1 MNISRLSWQNL
12 ISNPLNTTL
21 SLLLMTFGVGII
33 SLLFLLNNQIEQQ
46 LQANLRG
53 VDMVVGSKGS
63 PLQLILSSIYHI
75 DNPTGNIP
83 YSEAIKID
91 NNSLVDLTV
100 PLSYGDSYNGFRIV
114 GTTHQYPELY
124 EMSLKKG
131 RLWGKS
137 LEVVLGSTVAQIH
150 RLNIGDTFYGTHGL
164 IEGGHVHDEY
174 AYEVVGIF
182 NQSYTILDQL
192 ILTNTQSVWQV
203 HNHEVVEQGH
213 EHQECDHEHHDDE
226 HSHEHHNCDHEH
238 SHEHNNCEHEHHD
251 DEHSHEHNNCE
262 HEHHN
267 CDHDHHIEESTA
279 SGLELNASIPEDAMI
294 TSLLVK
300 FKSPIG
306 LIQLP
311 RKINETTNLQAA
323 VPALEI
329 SRLTNL
335 LGFGVQ
341 TINIIA
347 FIIII
352 VSGLSIFF
360 SLYNSLKKR
369 RYELALMRVHGASKW
384 QLVQLVLQEGI
395 ILSVIG
401 TVLGLLISR
410 ITLLIITLFA
420 EHKYTVSSFQF
431 NLLNEELWLLPIAL
445 LIGIVASLIPTV
457 LSYNINIPKTLS
469 NE

>member
-46 LQANLRG
+46 LQANLGG

-83 YSEAIKID
+83 YSEAIIID

-131 RLWGKS
+131 RLWS
-137 LEVVLGSTVAQIH
+137 RNLEVVLGSTVAQIH
-150 RLNIGDTFYGTHGL
+150 RLKIGDTFYGTHGL

-182 NQSYTILDQL
+182 NPSYTILDQL

-203 HNHEVVEQGH
+203 HNHEVIEQGH
-213 EHQECDHEHHDDE
+213 EHQECDHEHH
-226 HSHEHHNCDHEH
+226 
-238 SHEHNNCEHEHHD
+238 
-251 DEHSHEHNNCE
+251 
-262 HEHHN
+262 N
-267 CDHDHHIEESTA
+267 CDHDNHIEETTA
-279 SGLELNASIPEDAMI
+279 SVLELNASIPEDAMI

-335 LGFGVQ
+335 LGFGGTCKMSQLICLASIENRRCLVEMKD
-341 TINIIA
+341 
-347 FIIII
+347 
-352 VSGLSIFF
+352 VSAHLLGFVEEWRMPQLIRLIF
-360 SLYNSLKKR
+360 
-369 RYELALMRVHGASKW
+369 
-384 QLVQLVLQEGI
+384 
-395 ILSVIG
+395 
-401 TVLGLLISR
+401 LGGGGCETKAKAKAKAKSR
-410 ITLLIITLFA
+410 
-420 EHKYTVSSFQF
+420 
-431 NLLNEELWLLPIAL
+431 
-445 LIGIVASLIPTV
+445 G
-457 LSYNINIPKTLS
+457 
-469 NE
+469 

>member
-1 MNISRLSWQNL
+1 MNISKLSWQNL
-12 ISNPLNTTL
+12 ISKPLNTTL
-21 SLLLMTFGVGII
+21 SLLLMTFGAGII

-83 YSEAIKID
+83 YREAIKID
-91 NNSLVDLTV
+91 NNSLVDLAV
-100 PLSYGDSYNGFRIV
+100 PLSFGDSYNGFRIV
-114 GTTHQYPELY
+114 GTTHHYPELY
-124 EMSLKKG
+124 EMSLNKG
-131 RLWGKS
+131 RLWSQS
-137 LEVVLGSTVAQIH
+137 LEVVLGSSVAQIH
-150 RLNIGDTFYGTHGL
+150 KLKIGDTFYGTHGL

-174 AYEVVGIF
+174 AYEVVGVF
-182 NQSYTILDQL
+182 NPSYTILDQL
-192 ILTNTQSVWQV
+192 ILTNTQSVWRV
-203 HNHEVVEQGH
+203 HNHEVIDQGEEYH
-213 EHQECDHEHHDDE
+213 NGQ
-226 HSHEHHNCDHEH
+226 HHNNDHK
-238 SHEHNNCEHEHHD
+238 HD
-251 DEHSHEHNNCE
+251 T
-262 HEHHN
+262 
-267 CDHDHHIEESTA
+267 EESTVTMLGP
-279 SGLELNASIPEDAMI
+279 SSSVPEDAMI

-311 RKINETTNLQAA
+311 RKINETTNMQAA

-341 TINIIA
+341 TINTIA

-352 VSGLSIFF
+352 VSGLSIFI

-369 RYELALMRVHGASKW
+369 RYELSLMRVHGATKW
-384 QLVQLVLQEGI
+384 QLVHLVLQEGI
-395 ILSVIG
+395 ILSLIG
-401 TVLGLLISR
+401 TIFGLLISR
-410 ITLLIITLFA
+410 ITLLMIPLFA
-420 EHKYTVSSFQF
+420 EQKYTFVSFQF
-431 NLLNEELWLLPIAL
+431 YLLNEELWLLPVAL
-445 LIGIVASLIPTV
+445 LIGVAASLIPII

>member
-1 MNISRLSWQNL
+1 MNISRLSWKNI
-12 ISNPLNTTL
+12 ISSPLNTTL
-21 SLLLMTFGVGII
+21 SLLLMTFGIGII
-33 SLLFLLNNQIEQQ
+33 SLLFLLNNQIEKQ
-46 LQANLRG
+46 LHANLKG

-83 YSEAIKID
+83 YTEAIKID

-114 GTTHQYPELY
+114 GTTHLYPELY
-124 EMSLKKG
+124 EMSLNKG
-131 RLWGKS
+131 RLWGRS
-137 LEVVLGSTVAQIH
+137 LEVVLGNTVAQINQ
-150 RLNIGDTFYGTHGL
+150 LKIGDTFYGTHGL

-182 NQSYTILDQL
+182 NPSHTILDQL
-192 ILTNTQSVWQV
+192 ILTNTQSVWKV
-203 HNHEVVEQGH
+203 HNHEVIEQTHERGH
-213 EHQECDHEHHDDE
+213 K
-226 HSHEHHNCDHEH
+226 HHNCEH
-238 SHEHNNCEHEHHD
+238 KHNTED
-251 DEHSHEHNNCE
+251 
-262 HEHHN
+262 
-267 CDHDHHIEESTA
+267 STVV
-279 SGLELNASIPEDAMI
+279 GMELNSSIVEDATI

-329 SRLTNL
+329 SRLTKL

-352 VSGLSIFF
+352 VSGLSIFI

-369 RYELALMRVHGASKW
+369 RYELALMRVHGATKW

-401 TVLGLLISR
+401 TILGLLISR
-410 ITLLIITLFA
+410 ITLLLITIFA
-420 EHKYTVSSFQF
+420 EHKYTFSSFQF
-431 NLLNEELWLLPIAL
+431 NLLKEEFWLLPIAL
-445 LIGIVASLIPTV
+445 LIGLIASLLPTI

>member
-1 MNISRLSWQNL
+1 MNISKLSWQNL
-12 ISNPLNTTL
+12 ISNPLNTML
-21 SLLLMTFGVGII
+21 SLLLMTFGVGVI

-63 PLQLILSSIYHI
+63 PLQLMLSSIYHI

-83 YSEAIKID
+83 YGEAIKI
-91 NNSLVDLTV
+91 NNNPLVDLTV

-124 EMSLKKG
+124 EMSLNKG
-131 RLWGKS
+131 RLWIRS
-137 LEVVLGSTVAQIH
+137 LEVVLGSTVAQTH
-150 RLNIGDTFYGTHGL
+150 QLKIGDTFYGTHGL

-182 NQSYTILDQL
+182 NPSYTIIDQL

-203 HNHEVVEQGH
+203 HNHEPLEQGH
-213 EHQECDHEHHDDE
+213 EHHTEGT
-226 HSHEHHNCDHEH
+226 
-238 SHEHNNCEHEHHD
+238 
-251 DEHSHEHNNCE
+251 
-262 HEHHN
+262 
-267 CDHDHHIEESTA
+267 TA
-279 SGLELNASIPEDAMI
+279 AELELNASIPEDAMI
-294 TSLLVK
+294 TSMLVK

-352 VSGLSIFF
+352 VSGLSIFI

-369 RYELALMRVHGASKW
+369 RYELALMRVHGATKW

-395 ILSVIG
+395 ILSLIG
-401 TVLGLLISR
+401 TIFGLLISR
-410 ITLLIITLFA
+410 IALLIIALFA
-420 EHKYTVSSFQF
+420 EHKYTFSSFQF
-431 NLLNEELWLLPIAL
+431 NLLNDELWLLPTAL
-445 LIGIVASLIPTV
+445 LIGVSASLVPTV

>member
-131 RLWGKS
+131 RLWSRS

-150 RLNIGDTFYGTHGL
+150 RLKIGDTFYGTHGL

-182 NQSYTILDQL
+182 NPSYTILDQL

-226 HSHEHHNCDHEH
+226 HS
-238 SHEHNNCEHEHHD
+238 
-251 DEHSHEHNNCE
+251 

-341 TINIIA
+341 MINIIA

-352 VSGLSIFF
+352 VSGLSIFI

-420 EHKYTVSSFQF
+420 EHKYTFNSFQF
-431 NLLNEELWLLPIAL
+431 NLLIEELWLFPIAL
-445 LIGIVASLIPTV
+445 LIGIVASIIPTV

>member
-131 RLWGKS
+131 RLWSRS

-150 RLNIGDTFYGTHGL
+150 RLKIGDTFYGTHGL

-182 NQSYTILDQL
+182 NPSYTILDQL

-226 HSHEHHNCDHEH
+226 HS
-238 SHEHNNCEHEHHD
+238 
-251 DEHSHEHNNCE
+251 

-341 TINIIA
+341 AINIIA

-352 VSGLSIFF
+352 VSGLSIFI

-420 EHKYTVSSFQF
+420 EHKYTFSSFQF

-445 LIGIVASLIPTV
+445 LIGIVASIIPTV

>member
-46 LQANLRG
+46 LKTNLRG

-63 PLQLILSSIYHI
+63 PLQLILSSIYQI

-83 YSEAIKID
+83 YSEAIKIE
-91 NNSLVDLTV
+91 NNPLVNLTI
-100 PLSYGDSYNGFRIV
+100 PLSFGDSYNGFRIV
-114 GTTHQYPELY
+114 GTTHRYPELY
-124 EMSLKKG
+124 EMRLKKG
-131 RLWGKS
+131 RLWSRS
-137 LEVVLGSTVAQIH
+137 LEVVLGTTVAQTQK
-150 RLNIGDTFYGTHGL
+150 LKIGDTFYGTHGL
-164 IEGGHVHDEY
+164 TKGGHVHDEY
-174 AYEVVGIF
+174 TYEVVGIF
-182 NQSYTILDQL
+182 NPSYTILDQL

-203 HNHEVVEQGH
+203 HNHKSAEQDNRH
-213 EHQECDHEHHDDE
+213 LKDE
-226 HSHEHHNCDHEH
+226 HKHN
-238 SHEHNNCEHEHHD
+238 
-251 DEHSHEHNNCE
+251 
-262 HEHHN
+262 
-267 CDHDHHIEESTA
+267 IEESKLA
-279 SGLELNASIPEDAMI
+279 RPELNASIPKDAMI

-323 VPALEI
+323 VPAIEI
-329 SRLTNL
+329 SRLTKL

-347 FIIII
+347 FVIII
-352 VSGLSIFF
+352 VSGLSIFI

-369 RYELALMRVHGASKW
+369 RYELALMRVHGATKW

-395 ILSVIG
+395 ILSLTG
-401 TVLGLLISR
+401 TALGLIISR
-410 ITLLIITLFA
+410 ITLFIITLFN
-420 EHKYTVSSFQF
+420 EYKYTFSSFQF
-431 NLLNEELWLLPIAL
+431 DLLNKELWLFPTAL
-445 LIGIVASLIPTV
+445 FIGVAASLIPTI
-457 LSYNINIPKTLS
+457 LSYNINIPKTLT

>member
-124 EMSLKKG
+124 EMSLNKG
-131 RLWGKS
+131 RLWSRS

-150 RLNIGDTFYGTHGL
+150 QLKIGDTFYGTHGL

-182 NQSYTILDQL
+182 NPSYTILDQL

-203 HNHEVVEQGH
+203 HNHEVIEQSH
-213 EHQECDHEHHDDE
+213 EHSHEHHNCDHEHHDDE
-226 HSHEHHNCDHEH
+226 HSHEHHNCDHK
-238 SHEHNNCEHEHHD
+238 
-251 DEHSHEHNNCE
+251 
-262 HEHHN
+262 
-267 CDHDHHIEESTA
+267 HHIEESTV

-323 VPALEI
+323 VPAFEI

-347 FIIII
+347 FTIII
-352 VSGLSIFF
+352 VSGLSIFI

-410 ITLLIITLFA
+410 ITLLITTLFA
-420 EHKYTVSSFQF
+420 EHKYTFSSFKY
-431 NLLNEELWLLPIAL
+431 NLLNEELWLLPTAL
-445 LIGIVASLIPTV
+445 LIGIIASIIPTV

>member
-131 RLWGKS
+131 RLWSRS
-137 LEVVLGSTVAQIH
+137 LEVVLGSTVSQIH
-150 RLNIGDTFYGTHGL
+150 RLKIGDTFYGTHGL

-174 AYEVVGIF
+174 PYEVVGIF
-182 NQSYTILDQL
+182 NPSYTILDQL

-238 SHEHNNCEHEHHD
+238 
-251 DEHSHEHNNCE
+251 
-262 HEHHN
+262 
-267 CDHDHHIEESTA
+267 HIEESTV
-279 SGLELNASIPEDAMI
+279 SGLELNAIVPEDAMI

-352 VSGLSIFF
+352 VSGLSIFI

-410 ITLLIITLFA
+410 ITLLTITLFA
-420 EHKYTVSSFQF
+420 EHKYTFSSFQF
-431 NLLNEELWLLPIAL
+431 NLLNEELWLPPIAL
-445 LIGIVASLIPTV
+445 LTGIVASIIPTV

>member
-1 MNISRLSWQNL
+1 MNINRLSWQNL

-46 LQANLRG
+46 LQTNLRS

-91 NNSLVDLTV
+91 NNSLVDFTV
-100 PLSYGDSYNGFRIV
+100 PLSYGDSYKGFRIV

-124 EMSLKKG
+124 QMSLKKG
-131 RLWGKS
+131 RLWRRN

-150 RLNIGDTFYGTHGL
+150 QLKIGDTFYGTHGL
-164 IEGGHVHDEY
+164 IEGGHIHDEY

-182 NQSYTILDQL
+182 DPSYTILDQL

-203 HNHEVVEQGH
+203 HNHEVIEQGL
-213 EHQECDHEHHDDE
+213 EHQERDHD
-226 HSHEHHNCDHEH
+226 
-238 SHEHNNCEHEHHD
+238 
-251 DEHSHEHNNCE
+251 
-262 HEHHN
+262 HHN
-267 CDHDHHIEESTA
+267 CDHDHSVDESTLT
-279 SGLELNASIPEDAMI
+279 GLELNIRVPEDAKI

-335 LGFGVQ
+335 LGFGVK
-341 TINIIA
+341 TINTIA

-352 VSGLSIFF
+352 VSGLSIFIT
-360 SLYNSLKKR
+360 LYNSLKKR

-401 TVLGLLISR
+401 TIFGLFISR
-410 ITLLIITLFA
+410 LTILIITLFA
-420 EHKYTVSSFQF
+420 EHKHTLSSFQF
-431 NLLNEELWLLPIAL
+431 NLLKEEFWLFPTAL
-445 LIGIVASLIPTV
+445 IIGIVASLIPTV
-457 LSYNINIPKTLS
+457 LSYNINIPNTLS

>member
-12 ISNPLNTTL
+12 ISNPLNTML

-124 EMSLKKG
+124 EMSLNKG
-131 RLWGKS
+131 RLWSRS

-150 RLNIGDTFYGTHGL
+150 QLKIGDTFYGTHGL

-182 NQSYTILDQL
+182 NPSYTILDQL

-203 HNHEVVEQGH
+203 HNHEVIEQSH
-213 EHQECDHEHHDDE
+213 EHSHEHHNCDHEHHDDE

-238 SHEHNNCEHEHHD
+238 
-251 DEHSHEHNNCE
+251 
-262 HEHHN
+262 
-267 CDHDHHIEESTA
+267 HIEESTA
-279 SGLELNASIPEDAMI
+279 SGLELNASVPEDAMI

-352 VSGLSIFF
+352 VSGLSIFI

-420 EHKYTVSSFQF
+420 EHKYTFSSFQF

>member
-131 RLWGKS
+131 RLWSRS

-150 RLNIGDTFYGTHGL
+150 RLKIGDTFYGTHGL

-174 AYEVVGIF
+174 TYEVVGIF
-182 NQSYTILDQL
+182 NPSYTILDQL

-226 HSHEHHNCDHEH
+226 HS
-238 SHEHNNCEHEHHD
+238 
-251 DEHSHEHNNCE
+251 

-352 VSGLSIFF
+352 VSGLSIFI

-420 EHKYTVSSFQF
+420 EHKYTFSSFQF

-445 LIGIVASLIPTV
+445 LIGIVASIIPTV

>member
-83 YSEAIKID
+83 YSEAVKID

-131 RLWGKS
+131 RLWSRS
-137 LEVVLGSTVAQIH
+137 LEVVLGSTVAQTH
-150 RLNIGDTFYGTHGL
+150 RLKIGDTFYGTHGL

-182 NQSYTILDQL
+182 NPSYTILDQL
-192 ILTNTQSVWQV
+192 ILTNAQSVWQV
-203 HNHEVVEQGH
+203 HNHEVVEQGN

-226 HSHEHHNCDHEH
+226 HSHEHHNCDHE
-238 SHEHNNCEHEHHD
+238 
-251 DEHSHEHNNCE
+251 
-262 HEHHN
+262 
-267 CDHDHHIEESTA
+267 HHIEESTA

-352 VSGLSIFF
+352 VSGLSIFI

-384 QLVQLVLQEGI
+384 QLAQLVLQEGV

-420 EHKYTVSSFQF
+420 EHKYTINSFQF
-431 NLLNEELWLLPIAL
+431 NLLIEELWLLPIAL
-445 LIGIVASLIPTV
+445 LIGIAASIIPTI

>member
-1 MNISRLSWQNL
+1 MNISKLSWQNL
-12 ISNPLNTTL
+12 ISNPLNTVL

-83 YSEAIKID
+83 YREAIKID
-91 NNSLVDLTV
+91 NNPLVDLTV
-100 PLSYGDSYNGFRIV
+100 PLSFGDSYNGFRIV
-114 GTTHQYPELY
+114 GTTHRYPELY
-124 EMSLKKG
+124 EMSLNKG
-131 RLWGKS
+131 RLWSQS

-150 RLNIGDTFYGTHGL
+150 KLKIGDTFYGTHGL
-164 IEGGHVHDEY
+164 VEGGHVHDEY
-174 AYEVVGIF
+174 AYEVVGVF
-182 NQSYTILDQL
+182 NPSYTILDQL
-192 ILTNTQSVWQV
+192 ILTNTKSVWQV
-203 HNHEVVEQGH
+203 HNHEVIDQGK
-213 EHQECDHEHHDDE
+213 
-226 HSHEHHNCDHEH
+226 EHHNGQHQNHEH
-238 SHEHNNCEHEHHD
+238 ENHT
-251 DEHSHEHNNCE
+251 
-262 HEHHN
+262 
-267 CDHDHHIEESTA
+267 EELTA
-279 SGLELNASIPEDAMI
+279 TMLGSSSSIPEDAMI

-311 RKINETTNLQAA
+311 RKINETTNMQAA
-323 VPALEI
+323 VPALEM

-352 VSGLSIFF
+352 VSGLSIFI

-369 RYELALMRVHGASKW
+369 RYELSLMRVHGATKW

-395 ILSVIG
+395 ILSLTG
-401 TVLGLLISR
+401 TIFGLLISR
-410 ITLLIITLFA
+410 ITLLMLPLFA
-420 EHKYTVSSFQF
+420 EQKYTFVSFQF
-431 NLLNEELWLLPIAL
+431 NFLSEELWLLPLSL
-445 LIGIVASLIPTV
+445 LIGVAASLIPTI